1 MDYEEAQD
9 QAENDAATLSLPAE
23 TAEPQSPAGDP
34 QTTTRQKRSVKVL
47 KFGGSSLAGAGRI
60 LRAARIAQRA
70 AAEHRIAVVVSA
82 LRGVTDRLVSLS
94 DFLSKGAG
102 GVAFAEAGLLIH
114 LHHEIARE
122 LNLKSRDAVRL
133 HTETE
138 SVGGEL
144 FAALRAHRHV
154 SGGGGEAFD
163 RIVSFG
169 ERFSCRVF
177 AAALRKLGI
186 GAAPVDAPDF
196 LVTSADFGAAQP
208 LLEATAARAKEIFPA
223 LLREGV
229 VPVVTGFTG
238 ATHDGRIT
246 TLGRNSSDYSGA
258 IVAHVLGAAEL
269 VIWTD
274 VDGMYTTN
282 PRHAPAAR
290 LLTALSYEQAQAL
303 AEAGAKVLHPGV
315 IPLAAQTQMKISIC
329 NALNPRAP
337 GTRIG
342 PRSKA
347 ERS

>member
-1 MDYEEAQD
+1 MEYEEAQD
-9 QAENDAATLSLPAE
+9 PAANDAEVLPLPAE
-23 TAEPQSPAGDP
+23 TAEQQSPAGDS
-34 QTTTRQKRSVKVL
+34 QTTTRQKHSVKVL

-82 LRGVTDRLVSLS
+82 LRGVTDRLVSLTG
-94 DFLSKGAG
+94 FLSKGAG

-138 SVGGEL
+138 SLGGEL
-144 FAALRAHRHV
+144 FAALRAHRHG
-154 SGGGGEAFD
+154 SGGDEAFD

-177 AAALRKLGI
+177 AAALKKLGI
-186 GAAPVDAPDF
+186 AAAPVDAPDF
-196 LVTSADFGAAQP
+196 LVTSADFGAARP

-223 LLREGV
+223 LLREGI
-229 VPVVTGFTG
+229 VPVVTGFAG

-290 LLTALSYEQAQAL
+290 LLTALSYERAQAL

-315 IPLAAQTQMKISIC
+315 IPLAAKTQMKISIC

-342 PRSKA
+342 PRS
-347 ERS
+347 ETEPS